1 MRLEETDWQILRFAF
16 FVIASVSFIGMIFNS
31 LLFITTVRSSNL
43 RSACNILI
51 AFCAI
56 FDFGHELLPEI
67 SLSAGVFCVC
77 SIGLDRM
84 LSTLPMFSIRLKR
97 KWLYLTIHLLLIAI
111 YSSYTLYLLVAYY
124 EPQKLI
130 CGMPSAFHGVAVVKW
145 NLALTFANVL
155 SVIIY
160 MITWF
165 IVRRLGASAET
176 RRLFRSI
183 CIVMVIDV
191 AGLTITTLLANL
203 LMAFDVRGAQ
213 FALHCVA
220 GIGANSGIA
229 FKGLV
234 YYTT

>member
-1 MRLEETDWQILRFAF
+1 M
-16 FVIASVSFIGMIFNS
+16 VVSYGIHDGWICPLT
-31 LLFITTVRSSNL
+31 LLQ
-43 RSACNILI
+43 
-51 AFCAI
+51 
-56 FDFGHELLPEI
+56 
-67 SLSAGVFCVC
+67 
-77 SIGLDRM
+77 
-84 LSTLPMFSIRLKR
+84 
-97 KWLYLTIHLLLIAI
+97 IHLLLIAI

-124 EPQKLI
+124 EPQLRYGTQNQENSQLFRKLI

-165 IVRRLGASAET
+165 IVRRLGGAIPYSVLFTVDAIWASAET

-203 LMAFDVRGAQ
+203 LMAFDVRGGVHLCT
-213 FALHCVA
+213 FLEVPHRRGSIRPALCGGNRSKLRNRFQRTCVLYYQV
-220 GIGANSGIA
+220 GAVA
-229 FKGLV
+229 V
-234 YYTT
+234 YSDTTTSLQCWLPQRVS